1 MIRGLS
7 GGSVS
12 SYGSPW
18 LLPAAPV
25 CFSKEHCKTLGHP
38 AGDDRDHYLKASFI
52 SPEVWKAGQP
62 MMTGRGGAD
71 FPDLHIVTGK
81 NYSISRPGHSTAAL

>member
-1 MIRGLS
+1 MGLS
-7 GGSVS
+7 GGSVL
-12 SYGSPW
+12 SYGLPW
-18 LLPAAPV
+18 PLPATPV
-25 CFSKEHCKTLGHP
+25 CFWKEHCKTLGYP
-38 AGDDRDHYLKASFI
+38 GEDDRDHYLKASFI

-81 NYSISRPGHSTAAL
+81 NYYISRPGHSTAAL